1 MTAPAGA
8 PSPFPFP
15 RSTQEGTPI
24 MTDQPSRVTPAE
36 ISGLLDR
43 ARQLTPGADLT
54 DLIAYHEQK
63 ALLLSRIAA
72 DLGTT
77 EAHEVAADA
86 WHFWAACAAAP
97 TLRAQRRW
105 RREDEHV
112 LRRPD
117 RPGQ

>member
-1 MTAPAGA
+1 
-8 PSPFPFP
+8 
-15 RSTQEGTPI
+15 

-36 ISGLLDR
+36 ISDLLDQ

-86 WHFWAACAAAP
+86 WHHLGGLCRRADATNAAEGAP
-97 TLRAQRRW
+97 
-105 RREDEHV
+105 
-112 LRRPD
+112 
-117 RPGQ
+117 